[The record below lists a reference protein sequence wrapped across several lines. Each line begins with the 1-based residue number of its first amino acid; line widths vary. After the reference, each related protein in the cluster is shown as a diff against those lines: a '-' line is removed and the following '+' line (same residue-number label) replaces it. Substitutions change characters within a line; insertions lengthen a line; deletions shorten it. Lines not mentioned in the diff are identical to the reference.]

1 MPLPETIPV
10 RFTEEDADNFT
21 IRPVKRQTFQ
31 LRELLDMILR
41 VSGNDPARVSQ
52 ILHSGTIVYH
62 FYRYW
67 WTAIAA
73 DSAELAAALANFP
86 SDDPSRP
93 FRAAD
98 CSAIILEGAPPAR
111 RSVEITRD
119 SASRKPL
126 FSSASLWDRLLL
138 FAAPPNPAPSYTS
151 YSYERSADLYALA
164 LSPESASAIVRE
176 ALRLAP
182 RFMRAQLEQLSSAPR
197 VTFLC
202 PRASA

>member
-1 MPLPETIPV
+1 MPLPQSIPV

-41 VSGNDPARVSQ
+41 VSGKDPARVSQ

-67 WTAIAA
+67 WPAIAA
-73 DSAELAAALANFP
+73 ESGELDAALSAFP

-93 FRAAD
+93 FVAAD
-98 CSAIILEGAPPAR
+98 CTFIILESAPPAR
-111 RSVEITRD
+111 RSVEIAR
-119 SASRKPL
+119 SAASRKPL
-126 FSSASLWDRLLL
+126 FSSASLWDRLLS
-138 FAAPPNPAPSYTS
+138 FAAPPNSPPSYVS

-164 LSPESASAIVRE
+164 LSPESAAAIVRE

-182 RFMRAQLEQLSSAPR
+182 RSLRAQLEQLSSAPR
-197 VTFLC
+197 VTLLC
-202 PRASA
+202 PRRS

>member
-1 MPLPETIPV
+1 MPLPQTIPV

-41 VSGNDPARVSQ
+41 VSGKDPARISQ

-67 WTAIAA
+67 WPAIAA
-73 DSAELAAALANFP
+73 DFAELDAALAAFP

-93 FRAAD
+93 FVAAD
-98 CSAIILEGAPPAR
+98 CNAVILESIPPAR
-111 RSVEITRD
+111 RSVEIARS

-126 FSSASLWDRLLL
+126 FSSASLWDRLLS
-138 FAAPPNPAPSYTS
+138 FASAPSPAPTYVS
-151 YSYERSADLYALA
+151 YSYERSADFYALA
-164 LSPESASAIVRE
+164 LSPESASAIVCE

-182 RFMRAQLEQLSSAPR
+182 RSMRPQLEQLSSASR

-202 PRASA
+202 PRHS